1 MLLLALP
8 TGEVVERPERRR
20 KKAVAVPARG
30 VEASAGADKSGTAAL
45 EAESPVAEPE
55 VIESVETES
64 VDPAS
69 AESQMEPAPELE
81 PEAVPEAEPTTEPT
95 TEPVADPT
103 PDAPSDDPMKKL
115 PKFLRPA
122 EDDTTEGGER

>member
-1 MLLLALP
+1 M
-8 TGEVVERPERRR
+8 PEYEP
-20 KKAVAVPARG
+20 KHDATEESSVAP
-30 VEASAGADKSGTAAL
+30 
-45 EAESPVAEPE
+45 
-55 VIESVETES
+55 VETES

-69 AESQMEPAPELE
+69 AESLMEPAPELE
-81 PEAVPEAEPTTEPT
+81 PEAAPEAEPTTEPT

-103 PDAPSDDPMKKL
+103 PDAPSDDPMTKL